1 MADALRTVLRAVGY
15 AATFLA
21 GAALF
26 VPDPTGALVAVP
38 VGCGWAVT
46 GHALATD
53 RERALARTAVGF
65 VGVLLVLAIFGAG
78 LAGPVGAERGSTTT
92 VAQLVTTLG
101 GAAGVL
107 ALYAA
112 LVADLPARLRG
123 GEAGS

>member
-1 MADALRTVLRAVGY
+1 MPGVVQTALRAVGY

-26 VPDPTGALVAVP
+26 VPDPTGALAAVP
-38 VGCGWAVT
+38 VACGWAVT
-46 GHALATD
+46 AHALATG
-53 RERALARTAVGF
+53 REQALARTAVGF
-65 VGVLLVLAIFGAG
+65 VGALLALALLGAG
-78 LAGPVGAERGSTTT
+78 LAGTVAPGDSSTTT

-101 GAAGVL
+101 GAAALL

-123 GEAGS
+123 GASGS

>member
-1 MADALRTVLRAVGY
+1 MPGVVQTALRAVGY

-26 VPDPTGALVAVP
+26 VPDPTGALL
-38 VGCGWAVT
+38 
-46 GHALATD
+46 ALA
-53 RERALARTAVGF
+53 
-65 VGVLLVLAIFGAG
+65 LLGAG
-78 LAGPVGAERGSTTT
+78 LAGTVAPGDSSTTT

-101 GAAGVL
+101 GAAALL

-123 GEAGS
+123 GASGS